1 MNKNYIKNIISI
13 LLAINIAIFGAP
25 KIIMA
30 ESKEYYAQYSGST
43 TSDWGYKPNCTFT
56 INKYG

>member
-1 MNKNYIKNIISI
+1 MNKNYIKNIISV

-30 ESKEYYAQYSGST
+30 DSKEYYAQYSG
-43 TSDWGYKPNCTFT
+43 
-56 INKYG
+56 

>member
-13 LLAINIAIFGAP
+13 LLAINIAIFGAS

-30 ESKEYYAQYSGST
+30 DSKVYYAQYRG
-43 TSDWGYKPNCTFT
+43 
-56 INKYG
+56 

>member
-1 MNKNYIKNIISI
+1 MKKNICKKI
-13 LLAINIAIFGAP
+13 LAIFITLIIFCCNFTVVARANEN
-25 KIIMA
+25 KF
-30 ESKEYYAQYSGST
+30 YAQYSGST